1 MKISEILKN
10 RDITVSYEVFPPK
23 NTAARESVEKAAFE
37 IAALKPDFM
46 SVTYGAAGSTKGYTF
61 DLARQIKERYNV
73 ETLAHLTCINS
84 TKDQTVEALNELKSF
99 GIDNILALRGDKPA
113 DGTVCVSDYNYA
125 SDLVRFIKQNGDFCV
140 GGACYPD
147 GHVEAEHK
155 DEDIDNLKKKVDEG
169 TEFLTTQMFFDNS
182 VLYNFL
188 YRIREKGITVPVIA
202 GIMPV
207 TNGRQIKR
215 ITDISGTYLPARFK
229 AIVDRFGDDPKAMAQ
244 SGVAYA
250 TEQIID
256 LIANG
261 VTHIHIYS
269 MNKTEIA
276 RQIEQNLSDIIKR

>member
-61 DLARQIKERYNV
+61 DLARQIKEHYNV

-188 YRIREKGITVPVIA
+188 YRIREKGITVPVVA

-269 MNKTEIA
+269 MNKPEIA

>member
-84 TKDQTVEALNELKSF
+84 TKDQTIEALNELRSF

-125 SDLVRFIKQNGDFCV
+125 SDLVHFIKQNGDFCV

-147 GHVEAEHK
+147 GHVETEHK

-269 MNKTEIA
+269 MNKPEIA
-276 RQIEQNLSDIIKR
+276 RQIERNLSDIIKR

>member
-37 IAALKPDFM
+37 IAALNPDFM

-61 DLARQIKERYNV
+61 DLARQIKEHYNV

-207 TNGRQIKR
+207 TNSRQIKR

-269 MNKTEIA
+269 MNKPEIA
-276 RQIEQNLSDIIKR
+276 RQIERNLSDIIKR